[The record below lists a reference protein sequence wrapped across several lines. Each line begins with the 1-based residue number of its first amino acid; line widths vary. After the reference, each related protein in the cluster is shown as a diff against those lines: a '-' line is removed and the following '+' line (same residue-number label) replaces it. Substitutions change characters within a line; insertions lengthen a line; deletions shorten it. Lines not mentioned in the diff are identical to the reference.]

1 MFCGQVLTAWMID
14 STAVCRFSGGVDGR
28 VCLGRR
34 PKPLLAARARPR
46 TTADE
51 GQTCLRRCSGV
62 ESIIELRG
70 ACGWLLPRRFAG
82 SAVDAEFRAGALS
95 ASAAP
100 HAKWAATGSQVCCSR
115 SASGSCRCV
124 RSGAAVRVS
133 PPGAGEPGTCAYRGP
148 SGAGTPSCL
157 HTAAASPGPISL
169 PVPFRVCRGSADTCP
184 SGPRHL
190 ACFAPPTSRQPF
202 SRRCRSR
209 SRRFTQRR
217 TADARRRRS
226 RCARQ
231 APRRA

>member
-1 MFCGQVLTAWMID
+1 MWLGQATPGNPRKCAGRRPPSPSARTYPATPSCLA
-14 STAVCRFSGGVDGR
+14 SGGVRMAPAAAFRRLSGR
-28 VCLGRR
+28 CGV
-34 PKPLLAARARPR
+34 PR
-46 TTADE
+46 E
-51 GQTCLRRCSGV
+51 RCQ
-62 ESIIELRG
+62 RG
-70 ACGWLLPRRFAG
+70 CC
-82 SAVDAEFRAGALS
+82 S
-95 ASAAP
+95 
-100 HAKWAATGSQVCCSR
+100 HAKWAATGTQVCCSR
-115 SASGSCRCV
+115 FGSGSCRCV